1 MVRTEFLFKILSFCI
16 PCEMFSDAFQSIVKF
31 VNIKAF
37 LSILFNPIT
46 VRYTR

>member
-1 MVRTEFLFKILSFCI
+1 
-16 PCEMFSDAFQSIVKF
+16 MFSDAFQSIVKF